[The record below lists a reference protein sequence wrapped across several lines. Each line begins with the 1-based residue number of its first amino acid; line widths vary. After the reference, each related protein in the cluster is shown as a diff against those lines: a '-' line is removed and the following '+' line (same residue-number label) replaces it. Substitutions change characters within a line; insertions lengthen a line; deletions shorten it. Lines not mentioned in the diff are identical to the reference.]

1 MKGNL
6 SLCSLDDKLGS
17 MKAVCV
23 ALSDL
28 ASGKE
33 KKSLQL
39 QIKPDREGEETHSR
53 LRDDI
58 LFYVSTE
65 AFGESNRNALTEVP
79 LLLSS
84 LSSLCFRVHTSKTR
98 GHWRGLSVPL
108 EGFRLLSD

>member
-1 MKGNL
+1 MLLYQIWHQVK
-6 SLCSLDDKLGS
+6 K
-17 MKAVCV
+17 
-23 ALSDL
+23 
-28 ASGKE
+28 

-39 QIKPDREGEETHSR
+39 QIKTDRVGEETHSR

-58 LFYVSTE
+58 SLYVSAE

-84 LSSLCFRVHTSKTR
+84 LSTFTFLSSHFKDKGSLERA
-98 GHWRGLSVPL
+98 WRGLSVPL